1 MTKIL
6 IIDDIEDILIS
17 VKALLKNLE
26 PGYEVLTAQSGIEG
40 IKLAKSK
47 QPDTILLDVH
57 MPGMDGYE
65 VCKRLRME
73 EKTEH
78 IPIIFL
84 TGVKTTSKDR
94 INGLELGGDA
104 YLTKP
109 IDEEM
114 LLAHLHAMIRIK
126 KAEDKV
132 RQERDLLEVKVADRT
147 KELQVSEA
155 KYIDL
160 YENAPDM
167 FASVDAKTS
176 TILRCNQTLV
186 LALGYKK
193 DEIIG
198 QPVFFV
204 YHPDC
209 MEEAKK
215 NFQQFVDSGEIHGA
229 ELQLKRKDGSKI
241 DVSLNVSSVRDEEG
255 KVLYSRLIWRD
266 ITQRKRVEEEFRT
279 QSAQRHRLL
288 EAGRQLISSLEIDKV
303 LKYVSEEV
311 RTLLGCNGVTIYIL
325 DEQGKMLEPILA
337 YDPPYEKQI
346 MSAKLDI
353 DNSLTGQGIKA
364 KKGIIF
370 NYATQQP
377 GGYHIPGTPVDDV
390 DHIITAPFIIGERT
404 IGALTIYRRQEIFNE
419 EDLTLVETFTMYAST
434 AINNAQVHQELLN
447 QIEKRERVEETLK
460 ASTTILEESQRI
472 ANLGSFVLDITTG
485 IWTSSGIL
493 DKVFG
498 IDKDYKRDVSGWVEI
513 VHPDERK
520 EMQDYLTNHVIAE
533 RKPFDKEYRIIRK
546 NDQKECWVHG
556 LGKLEF
562 DSVGKPIRV
571 IGVIQ
576 DITERKQAEERLK
589 ESERKFRNLFE
600 ESLDAVFIS
609 TLDDR
614 ILDMNK
620 AGNELFGYT
629 VDEFK
634 KLNPEILYANKKD
647 RESFLRKIKKQGFV
661 KNLELK
667 LQKKDGTIIY
677 CLESSIGIRDANG
690 NLIGYQGI
698 IRDITKRKQAEE
710 KLRNSERRYK
720 HLFDELEA
728 IFDLLPALIFYKDTE
743 NRLIRVNKYVA
754 DAYEMTKNELEGV
767 NLFDLHTK
775 DQAQAYW
782 DDDLKVINSGKPKL
796 DIDEPWETA
805 EGLKWVNTSKIP
817 FVDENGD
824 IIGIIGISLDITERK
839 KTEEELQASREYA
852 QNLINSSLDMII
864 AVDKGRKIME
874 FNKAA
879 EQTFGYK
886 KEEVMGKHVEL
897 LYADVRE
904 GRTVHKSTVEKGKH
918 VQEITNKRKNG
929 ETFPAL
935 LAASTLLNAQGEIV
949 GIMGVSRDISEQ
961 KAAVQ
966 ALRESEEKFR
976 GVIEQSNDGI
986 YVLQGDRFVFINP
999 RFTEITGYEL
1009 EEISGEDFDFMK
1021 LVAEEG
1027 LKVLEERKAMREKGE
1042 EPPGRYVFK
1051 GLRKDDQE
1059 RDFEVSITLAEWG
1072 GEEATLGIIQDVTQ
1086 RIQARMD
1093 LEDALEKAKQGEKVK
1108 SLFLANMSHEIRTP
1122 LNVILGFTDLI
1133 ELSTKDKISS
1143 EEQNFFDT
1151 IRQSGKRLLH
1161 TIHEIL
1167 DMSLIEA
1174 KTISVNL
1181 EELNLADIVKKAVKP
1196 LVSEANTKGLEL
1208 NINTGESSGHILAD
1222 EDSVVK
1228 TITNV
1233 VENAI
1238 KYTEIGRIDVDLTEK
1253 INTMVLSIKDT
1264 GIGIEKEF
1272 LDEIFQVFTQE
1283 SEGYTKKYQGV
1294 GLGLALVKK
1303 YLEFCNASIEVK
1315 SKKGV
1320 GSTFTITFKKI
1331 KERSKKKRI
1340 EKSVEKTKVELDVRK
1355 HRPLVLLV
1363 EDDKSSQK
1371 LIHFFLKDYYELDFA
1386 VSVSEAKEKL
1396 REKKVELVL
1405 LDLSLIGGEDGLN
1418 LARYM
1423 RKTRKWQEI
1432 PIIATTAHAFMEDR
1446 DKCLNA
1452 GCNDYI
1458 SKPMKQIDLLIKMEQ
1473 WLQNRFDYSPTKNG
1487 GAISKS

>member
-6 IIDDIEDILIS
+6 IIDDIENILIS

-26 PGYEVLTAQSGIEG
+26 PEYEVITAQSGIEG

-57 MPGMDGYE
+57 MPGIDGYE

-209 MEEAKK
+209 MEEANK

-255 KVLYSRLIWRD
+255 IVLYSRLIWRD
-266 ITQRKRVEEEFRT
+266 ITDRKLAEEEFRK

-303 LKYVSEEV
+303 LKYLSKEV

-370 NYATQQP
+370 NYAAQQP

-390 DHIITAPFIIGERT
+390 DHIITAPFIIGERI

-447 QIEKRERVEETLK
+447 QIEKRERAEETLK

-472 ANLGSFVLDITTG
+472 ANLGSYVLDITTG

-498 IDKDYKRDVSGWVEI
+498 IDKNYKRDVSGWLKT

-562 DSVGKPIRV
+562 DSVGKPIRM

-576 DITERKQAEERLK
+576 DITERKQIQEA
-589 ESERKFRNLFE
+589 
-600 ESLDAVFIS
+600 
-609 TLDDR
+609 
-614 ILDMNK
+614 
-620 AGNELFGYT
+620 
-629 VDEFK
+629 
-634 KLNPEILYANKKD
+634 
-647 RESFLRKIKKQGFV
+647 
-661 KNLELK
+661 
-667 LQKKDGTIIY
+667 LQK
-677 CLESSIGIRDANG
+677 S
-690 NLIGYQGI
+690 
-698 IRDITKRKQAEE
+698 EE
-710 KLRNSERRYK
+710 KLRSIVEHSTN
-720 HLFDELEA
+720 LFYSHTPEHELTYLSQQSREFLQCEPEEAMTRWTEFATDNPVNEKGFAVTEKAIKTGKRQPPYELELVGKKGQVIWVEVHEAPVVVKDKTVA
-728 IFDLLPALIFYKDTE
+728 I
-743 NRLIRVNKYVA
+743 V
-754 DAYEMTKNELEGV
+754 G
-767 NLFDLHTK
+767 
-775 DQAQAYW
+775 
-782 DDDLKVINSGKPKL
+782 
-796 DIDEPWETA
+796 
-805 EGLKWVNTSKIP
+805 
-817 FVDENGD
+817 
-824 IIGIIGISLDITERK
+824 SLTDITERK

-864 AVDKGRKIME
+864 AVDKGRNIME

-886 KEEVMGKHVEL
+886 KEEVMGKHVDL

-904 GRTVHKSTVEKGKH
+904 GRTVHKSTVEKGQH

-929 ETFPAL
+929 ETFPVL

-961 KAAVQ
+961 KAAAQ

-1009 EEISGEDFDFMK
+1009 EEIIGQDFDFMK

-1027 LKVLEERKAMREKGE
+1027 LKVLEERKAMRERGE

-1059 RDFEVSITLAEWG
+1059 RDFEVSITHAEWG

-1086 RIQARMD
+1086 RIQARLD

-1133 ELSTKDKISS
+1133 EFSTKDKISA
-1143 EEQNFFDT
+1143 EEQEFFDT

-1208 NINTGESSGHILAD
+1208 NINTGESRGHILAD

-1371 LIHFFLKDYYELDFA
+1371 LIHFFLKDRYELDFA

-1432 PIIATTAHAFMEDR
+1432 PIIATTAHAFTEDR

-1458 SKPMKQIDLLIKMEQ
+1458 SKPMNQIDLLSKMEQ
-1473 WLQNRFDYSPTKNG
+1473 WV
-1487 GAISKS
+1487 